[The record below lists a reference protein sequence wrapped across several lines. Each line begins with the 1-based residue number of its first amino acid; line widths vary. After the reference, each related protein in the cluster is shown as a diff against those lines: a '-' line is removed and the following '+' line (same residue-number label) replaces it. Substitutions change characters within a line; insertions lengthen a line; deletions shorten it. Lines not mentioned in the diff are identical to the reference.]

1 MPKNTKL
8 YLNTY
13 LRGKKDK
20 VLRLCPFSRVILNLV
35 IILYLFHVHG
45 KSKYPLILVKSV
57 FLIKLGAAAV
67 GADSVLTVVN
77 TQYRLIAL
85 RKLIVVGCV
94 GQFLCGVR

>member
-1 MPKNTKL
+1 M
-8 YLNTY
+8 
-13 LRGKKDK
+13 
-20 VLRLCPFSRVILNLV
+20 
-35 IILYLFHVHG
+35 YLFHVHG
-45 KSKYPLILVKSV
+45 KSKFPLILVKSV

-77 TQYRLIAL
+77 TQNRLITL